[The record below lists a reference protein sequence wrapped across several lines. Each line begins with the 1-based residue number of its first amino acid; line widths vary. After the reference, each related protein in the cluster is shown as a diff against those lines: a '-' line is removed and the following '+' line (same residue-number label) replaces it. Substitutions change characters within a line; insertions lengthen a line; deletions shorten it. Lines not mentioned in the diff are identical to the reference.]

1 MSTKLLGRYSYLFKL
16 LALFSVPNRRKLVVV
31 GFIQF
36 SLSLLDLIGLLV
48 LGLVTALG
56 YSTINSSPIPDSLS
70 FVWNI
75 PFVQDQD
82 LKSITFI
89 FAGLAVLVLLSKTI
103 FSILLVRKVI
113 GFLSIREAEIST
125 ALVSKILNSNPSR
138 LRKRSPQQVA
148 GVAITAVNAAITVS
162 LGQLTTLVVECFSIL
177 LIIGGLSF
185 VDFTVTIPT
194 LIFFTLLGFASTT
207 ALKGRVAR
215 STTQTYFLGI
225 SSAEIIRN
233 AIGTSRDIYL
243 SSKQNQVA
251 NEYGKL
257 RVQNYRAT
265 RAAAF
270 SSSLPKFIS
279 ELGLVVG
286 ASFIALTQVV
296 LKDAQGALIGLVLFL
311 TLATRIIPSILKIQN
326 AVLEINGARGAALDL
341 LEEIDSLK
349 GLDETEFDFALQ
361 ELAHVENIPKFFPEL
376 TVVTGTV
383 SHDSASKF
391 ELKDINFSIQP
402 GEFIGIVGPSGGGK
416 TTLVDVMSGVQD
428 LDNGKVFLSAMPP
441 KAAVKMWA
449 NEIRYVPQD
458 VYLIAGTLR
467 MNVIWPDL
475 ESKVSEQ
482 QIWDVLE
489 TVGLSEW
496 VRTLKDGLDSRVENL
511 GSNMSGGQ
519 RQRVGIARAL
529 ISNPHVLFL
538 DEATSSLDS
547 NTEQLIAANIL
558 SKLAGVT
565 RIVVAHRLSTV
576 VNADRIFYLKDGQI
590 MSIGT
595 FQEVRNAVEDFEKQA
610 RAAGL

>member
-1 MSTKLLGRYSYLFKL
+1 MLFKVSGRYSYLLRL
-16 LALFSVPNRRKLVVV
+16 LALFSVLNRRKLVAV
-31 GFIQF
+31 GLIQF
-36 SLSLLDLIGLLV
+36 SLSLLDLFGLLAM
-48 LGLVTALG
+48 GAVTALG
-56 YSTINSSPIPDSLS
+56 YSTINSSPVPDSLS
-70 FVWNI
+70 FIWNI
-75 PFVQDQD
+75 PLLQNQD

-89 FAGLAVLVLLSKTI
+89 FAGIAVIFLLCKTI
-103 FSILLVRKVI
+103 LSALLVRKVI
-113 GFLSIREAEIST
+113 GFLSIREAEVSS
-125 ALVSKILNSNPSR
+125 ALISKILNSDPSA

-177 LIIGGLSF
+177 LIIVGLSF

-194 LIFFTLLGFASTT
+194 LIFFAFLGFASTS

-225 SSAEIIRN
+225 SSAELIRN
-233 AIGTSRDIYL
+233 AIGTSRDIFL
-243 SSKQNQVA
+243 SNKQKQVSDQ
-251 NEYGKL
+251 YGQL
-257 RVQNYRAT
+257 RVQSYRAT
-265 RAAAF
+265 RTAAF
-270 SSSLPKFIS
+270 ASSLPKFIS
-279 ELGLVVG
+279 EIGLVVG
-286 ASFIALTQVV
+286 GSLIALTQVA

-311 TLATRIIPSILKIQN
+311 TLATRIIPSILRIQN

-341 LEEIDSLK
+341 LEEIDSLN
-349 GLDETEFDFALQ
+349 GLGKTEYSSSTGDETYVDNALAF
-361 ELAHVENIPKFFPEL
+361 LPEIK
-376 TVVTGTV
+376 VVGGSV
-383 SHDSASKF
+383 SHDLSSKF
-391 ELKDINFSIQP
+391 EMKDINFTIHS

-416 TTLVDVMSGVQD
+416 TTLVDLMSGIQN
-428 LDNGKVFLSAMPP
+428 LDTGEVLLSGVDPR
-441 KAAVKMWA
+441 AAVKIWK

-475 ESKVSEQ
+475 ENKVSDQ
-482 QIWDVLE
+482 QIWGVLE
-489 TVGLSEW
+489 TVGLGEW
-496 VRTLKDGLDSRVENL
+496 VRTLQDGLDSRVENL

-519 RQRVGIARAL
+519 RQRVGIARSL

-547 NTEQLIAANIL
+547 NTEQMISANIL
-558 SKLAGVT
+558 SKLVGVT

-576 VNADRIFYLKDGQI
+576 LNADRIFYVKDGQI

-595 FQEVRNAVEDFEKQA
+595 FQEVRDVVEEFERQA